1 MKGIVAFLK
10 DIFSFSDDDAK
21 VGLAQFKTI
30 SEPKRPV
37 VQKVVNQRSEVKLS
51 DLMRRSY

>member
-21 VGLAQFKTI
+21 VGLAQFKAT
-30 SEPKRPV
+30 SEPKRPAV
-37 VQKVVNQRSEVKLS
+37 HKVVNQPSEVKLS